1 MKSLAFVIN
10 SRIKNKAALLKSLK
24 TTAASQESFS
34 FVWEE
39 TCGSKSAIAIAK
51 KFAEEHHSY
60 IIAVGGDGTIH
71 EVVNGI
77 MQSENTDVQLGILPW
92 GTANDFCK
100 TIKAANS
107 VTDLIQS
114 ILRGLHQQ
122 LDVGYLQYQENDS
135 SCYFINIAD
144 LGIGA
149 EVVERVNSSPKWF
162 GPNFTFMSAIIRTF
176 FTYKNQDL
184 IIKTADWKWE
194 GKANS
199 LVIANGKYFGS
210 GLCIA
215 PDADL
220 GDGKFDIVI
229 IGDIN
234 ISDYLKNMKK
244 LKAGKVINHPAVH
257 YKNASELEITSPTPC
272 GLEADGEFLG
282 FTPVKISIADRK
294 LRVIKKPAKK

>member
-39 TCGSKSAIAIAK
+39 TCGSKSAIALAK
-51 KFAEEHHSY
+51 KFAEEDHSH

-100 TIKAANS
+100 TIEAANS
-107 VTDLIQS
+107 VADLMHS
-114 ILRGLHQQ
+114 ILRGSHQQ
-122 LDVGYLQYQENDS
+122 LDVGYLQYQENDTNS
-135 SCYFINIAD
+135 YFINIAD

-149 EVVERVNSSPKWF
+149 EVVERVNSSPKILS
-162 GPNFTFMSAIIRTF
+162 PDLIFMGAIIRTF
-176 FTYKNQDL
+176 LSYNNQP
-184 IIKTADWKWE
+184 IEIKTPEWTWK
-194 GKANS
+194 GMANS
-199 LVIANGKYFGS
+199 VVIANAKYFGS

-215 PDADL
+215 PNADPT
-220 GDGKFDIVI
+220 DGVFEIVI
-229 IGDIN
+229 SGDIS
-234 ISDYLKNMKK
+234 IYDYLKNVRRI
-244 LKAGKVINHPAVH
+244 KAGKLIDHPEVH
-257 YKNASELEITSPTPC
+257 YKTASDLEISSPQQC

-294 LRVIKKPAKK
+294 LRVIKKPAK